1 MRKRDQWLA
10 APLGAGLAAAL
21 LTGCGSEDG
30 DAAGTGEHVVMGMSD
45 EVLATDPASGY
56 DPGSWLLFNNV
67 FQSLLS
73 FPKGSTT
80 PQPEAA
86 EKCSFKDSTSRVY
99 SCTLKNGLTFSN
111 GHPLTSEDVKYSFER
126 T

>member
-1 MRKRDQWLA
+1 
-10 APLGAGLAAAL
+10 
-21 LTGCGSEDG
+21 
-30 DAAGTGEHVVMGMSD
+30 MGMSD

-73 FPKGSTT
+73 FPKGGTT

-86 EKCSFKDSTSRVY
+86 RVRIQGRLQPVY
-99 SCTLKNGLTFSN
+99 AVHC
-111 GHPLTSEDVKYSFER
+111 R
-126 T
+126 AA